1 MGYIFFFSSCEPD
14 ISTFFF
20 LICDDCDVTYRI
32 VQWIEGDGNPPCACF
47 ERFKSVK
54 KKIDIPIWQGELR
67 WTDLPN
73 IDAGRNKQTLSA
85 IESGQRWID
94 QYNLLSSSPNEKFK
108 HTLQFFEYISVNH

>member
-1 MGYIFFFSSCEPD
+1 MSLIELYNGSREMGTLPA
-14 ISTFFF
+14 
-20 LICDDCDVTYRI
+20 LV
-32 VQWIEGDGNPPCACF
+32 
-47 ERFKSVK
+47 SVK
-54 KKIDIPIWQGELR
+54 KKIDLPIWQGELR

-108 HTLQFFEYISVNH
+108 HTLQFFEYISINH

>member
-54 KKIDIPIWQGELR
+54 KKIDLPIWQGELR
-67 WTDLPN
+67 
-73 IDAGRNKQTLSA
+73 
-85 IESGQRWID
+85 
-94 QYNLLSSSPNEKFK
+94 
-108 HTLQFFEYISVNH
+108 